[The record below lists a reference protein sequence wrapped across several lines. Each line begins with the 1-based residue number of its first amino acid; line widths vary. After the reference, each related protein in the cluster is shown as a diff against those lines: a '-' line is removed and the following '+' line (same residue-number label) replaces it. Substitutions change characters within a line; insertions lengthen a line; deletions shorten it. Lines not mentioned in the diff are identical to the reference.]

1 MGLAK
6 RSIVHVDDSRVILE
20 KVRDLLSELDFEV
33 ASVDD
38 PTRVPEVLEETGCR
52 ILVSDLEMPQMTGL
66 DLLKKIKG
74 DDGGI
79 SVIML
84 TGAIGPTAIAHSR
97 QFSLARQA
105 NLCDNRSPSEHFS
118 AGDRRGE
125 ERQEKADHEAGCR
138 RGGTARVGEIFYV
151 ARRRPVA
158 CESAA

>member
-6 RSIVHVDDSRVILE
+6 RSVVHVDDSRVILE
-20 KVRDLLSELDFEV
+20 KVRDLLEELDFEV
-33 ASVDD
+33 TSVDD

-84 TGAIGPTAIAHSR
+84 TGAIGPSTVLQSMRWGAEACLFKPLTDPTRLIESVEAAYAKQNGWWRALQDSHKPTR
-97 QFSLARQA
+97 LVG
-105 NLCDNRSPSEHFS
+105 
-118 AGDRRGE
+118 AGR
-125 ERQEKADHEAGCR
+125 
-138 RGGTARVGEIFYV
+138 
-151 ARRRPVA
+151 
-158 CESAA
+158 